1 MGLVAFSL
9 AGLILVAGLL
19 VPSVFTWLEHLG
31 RLLGNWVRVCLTYL
45 LLGLIFFVWFTP
57 ARFVLMLLR
66 RDPMSRAFPT
76 TLKTY
81 WLPHPPVEG
90 REHYHRQ
97 Y

>member
-9 AGLILVAGLL
+9 AGLMLAAGLF
-19 VPSVFTWLEHLG
+19 VPPVFAWLEGLG
-31 RLLGNWVRVCLTYL
+31 RLLGIWVRVGLTYL
-45 LLGLIFFVWFTP
+45 LLGLVFFVWFTT

-66 RDPMSRAFPT
+66 RDPLSRAFPT

-81 WLPHPPVEG
+81 WLPHPPAEG
-90 REHYHRQ
+90 REHYRRQ